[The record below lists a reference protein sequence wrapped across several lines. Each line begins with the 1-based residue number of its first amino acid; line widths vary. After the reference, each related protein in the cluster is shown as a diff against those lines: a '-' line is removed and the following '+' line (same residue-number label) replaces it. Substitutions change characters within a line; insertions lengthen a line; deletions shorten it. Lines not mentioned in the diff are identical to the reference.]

1 MIQNIIVDLDGTL
14 VGSEGLI
21 ADCVWQAIEKA
32 QAKGIHFHISTGRPG
47 FGAAKKIATRLNENS
62 PHVFQHG
69 AEISYPSGKML
80 KVFSLPEAR
89 ALEILEKSRERNIML
104 EIYSTTN
111 LFIEDKGDIIKTHAK
126 SLGIPAITRDLE
138 EVIKNEPVLRA
149 QYILG
154 KENMDVLEQLT
165 NDDVVQG
172 FGLAG
177 LAKLNKYQFV
187 SFTKSGVDKGLGVKT
202 LAEELRFSLENTM
215 AIGDSTGDVSMLD
228 VVAYPVIMGNAPEE
242 LKEKYEQV
250 AGHVDKCGI
259 VEVIEDAISR
269 YPS

>member
-1 MIQNIIVDLDGTL
+1 MIQDIIVDLDGTL
-14 VGSEGLI
+14 VGPEGLI
-21 ADCVWQAIEKA
+21 ADCVWQVIEKA
-32 QAKGIHFHISTGRPG
+32 KSKGIRFHIATGRPG
-47 FGAAKKIATRLNENS
+47 FGAAKKIAARLNEKS

-69 AEISYPSGKML
+69 AEISYADGKVL

-111 LFIEDKGDIIKTHAK
+111 LFIEDKSDILKTHAK
-126 SLGIPAITRDLE
+126 SLGIPPITRDLE

-154 KENMDVLEQLT
+154 KENLDVLEQLA
-165 NDDVVQG
+165 NDEVMQG
-172 FGLAG
+172 FGFAG
-177 LAKLNKYQFV
+177 LAKLNEYQFV

-215 AIGDSTGDVSMLD
+215 AIGDSAGDAPMLD
-228 VVAYPVIMGNAPEE
+228 VVAHPVIMANAPEE
-242 LKEKYEQV
+242 LKEKYPHV
-250 AGHVDKCGI
+250 AGSVDNCGI
-259 VEVIEDAISR
+259 VEVIETAISQ
-269 YPS
+269 YPG